1 MLYTEAKQYLLDKLQ
16 EAGLKS
22 NPYTTRKSL
31 EKSLESHVGAV
42 LFERETYVRDG
53 SKKLFR
59 DEEGAQHKRRK
70 VFQRSLT
77 FTVIIG
83 GYSDDQTEALLES
96 FVAALEPGIYVNGN
110 FVPITIDG
118 ADWVDRD
125 DSILKAQVA
134 VQIGVTFSGGIY
146 RDTGFAPLSQVE
158 IVDIENEKGESAD
171 GQQNKQ
177 AGGSA

>member
-1 MLYTEAKQYLLDKLQ
+1 MLYTEAKQYLLDKLR

-70 VFQRSLT
+70 VFERSLT
-77 FTVIIG
+77 FTVIVG
-83 GYSDDQTEALLES
+83 DYSDDRAEALFEK
-96 FVAALEPGIYVNGN
+96 FIAALDAGIYVDGN
-110 FVPITIDG
+110 FAPITIDG
-118 ADWVDRD
+118 ADWVDKD

-134 VQIGVTFSGGIY
+134 VQAGITFSGGVY
-146 RDTGFAPLSQVE
+146 RDTDFTPLSQVE

-177 AGGSA
+177 TGGSA